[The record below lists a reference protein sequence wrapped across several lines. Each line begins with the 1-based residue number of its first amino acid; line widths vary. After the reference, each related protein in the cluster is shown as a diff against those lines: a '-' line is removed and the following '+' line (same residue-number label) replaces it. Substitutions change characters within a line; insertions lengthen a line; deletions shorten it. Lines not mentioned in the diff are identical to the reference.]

1 MAESTLE
8 TEYSKQSNH
17 IFNELGKQLLDK
29 DNIKVVKITK
39 NDSIKNKVEAIFKSI
54 KQDKLILLTGLSNS
68 IAKLICI
75 TEIVKQ
81 KQNEQQQQ
89 QHEPSQKLD
98 QYNKLLHIDSTV
110 NPSYKPIPEK
120 ENKKVDTK
128 QLEKEALQEIKGPKI
143 YTLPVLYIVIGK
155 HSIVSN
161 IELVNWTKQDK

>member
-1 MAESTLE
+1 MNNNNNNM
-8 TEYSKQSNH
+8 NH
-17 IFNELGKQLLDK
+17 HRNYI
-29 DNIKVVKITK
+29 
-39 NDSIKNKVEAIFKSI
+39 
-54 KQDKLILLTGLSNS
+54 
-68 IAKLICI
+68 
-75 TEIVKQ
+75 
-81 KQNEQQQQ
+81 
-89 QHEPSQKLD
+89 
-98 QYNKLLHIDSTV
+98 HIDSTV

>member
-54 KQDKLILLTGLSNS
+54 EQDKLILLTGLSNS

-128 QLEKEALQEIKGPKI
+128 QLEKRSFTRNQRSQN
-143 YTLPVLYIVIGK
+143 LYIACVV
-155 HSIVSN
+155 HC
-161 IELVNWTKQDK
+161 DR